1 MLLRV
6 ENLTTYYGKIMA
18 LDNVSIDISEGEV
31 VAVIGRNGAG
41 KTTLLRSIMGLVKPA
56 KGRILFRGE
65 DITGKPPWIRAK
77 LRIGYVPEGRRLFPY
92 LTVEENLLV
101 GAYTLKDKEEIYRRL
116 KAVYRL
122 FPRLEERRSQLART
136 LSGGE
141 AQMLA
146 IGRGLMVNPRILL
159 MDEPSMGLA
168 PKIVD
173 EVFDTISSLK
183 EKEKV
188 TILLVEQNARK
199 ALEVADRVYL
209 LDTGRVVL
217 HARADEARNDPRVRK
232 IYLGG

>member
-6 ENLTTYYGKIMA
+6 ENLVAYYGKIMA
-18 LDNVSIDISEGEV
+18 LDKVSIEVNKGEV

-41 KTTLLRSIMGLVKPA
+41 KTTLLRSIMGLVKPVR
-56 KGRILFRGE
+56 GRILFR
-65 DITGKPPWIRAK
+65 DIDLTRHPPWVRARM
-77 LRIGYVPEGRRLFPY
+77 RIGYVPEGRRLFPY

-101 GAYTLKDKEEIYRRL
+101 GACTVKNKEKIAERL
-116 KAVYRL
+116 EFVYNL
-122 FPRLEERRSQLART
+122 FPRLRERRKQLAKT

-146 IGRGLMVNPRILL
+146 IGRGLMNDPRILL

-173 EVFDTISSLK
+173 EVFNTISRLK
-183 EKEKV
+183 GEGV
-188 TILLVEQNARK
+188 TILLVEQNVRK
-199 ALEVADRVYL
+199 ALEVAERVYL

-217 HARADEARNDPRVRK
+217 HARAEEAREDPRVKK

>member
-6 ENLTTYYGKIMA
+6 EDLTTHYGKIMA
-18 LDNVSIDISEGEV
+18 LNQVSLEVGEGEV

-41 KTTLLRSIMGLVKPA
+41 KTTLLRSIMGLVKPTS
-56 KGRILFRGE
+56 GRILYKGN
-65 DITGKPPWIRAK
+65 DITGEPPWIRAR
-77 LRIGYVPEGRRLFPY
+77 LGIGYVPEGRRLFPY
-92 LTVEENLLV
+92 LTVEENLLI
-101 GAYTLKDKEEIYRRL
+101 GAYTLRDPAKIADRL
-116 KAVYRL
+116 EFVYTL
-122 FPRLEERRSQLART
+122 FPRLRERRSQLART

-146 IGRGLMVNPRILL
+146 IGRGLMMDPRILL

-173 EVFDTISSLK
+173 EVFQTIGRLSM
-183 EKEKV
+183 EGV

-199 ALEVADRVYL
+199 ALEVAGRIYL

-217 HARADEARNDPRVRK
+217 HSSAEEAKRDPRIRK

>member
-6 ENLTTYYGKIMA
+6 ENLVAYYGKILA
-18 LDNVSIDISEGEV
+18 LDKVSIEIDKEEV

-56 KGRILFRGE
+56 SGRILFR
-65 DITGKPPWIRAK
+65 DIDLTRQPSWVRA
-77 LRIGYVPEGRRLFPY
+77 RMRMGYVPEGRGLFPY

-101 GAYTLKDKEEIYRRL
+101 GAYTVKNKEKIVERL
-116 KAVYRL
+116 EFVYSL
-122 FPRLEERRSQLART
+122 FPRLKERRKQLART

-146 IGRGLMVNPRILL
+146 IGRGLMNDPQILL

-173 EVFDTISSLK
+173 DVFTTILRLK
-183 EKEKV
+183 DEGV

-199 ALEVADRVYL
+199 ALEVAERVYL

-217 HARADEARNDPRVRK
+217 HARADEAREDPRVKK